1 MTMLGTTEKLKQL
14 YEHVSPQYDP
24 DGFQLYFAA
33 QKVTGIR
40 RLWEE
45 FPYEDACG
53 RFEEADGH
61 ELLKY
66 LTAAY
71 FKAVAWEIV
80 PGTTYERAVLQ
91 EMDVSTPEYSDFEKQ
106 LYETAQKR
114 MGSRELLSRPPGRK
128 RVGRASRKD
137 DCKRGDT
144 R

>member
-91 EMDVSTPEYSDFEKQ
+91 EVDVSTPEYSDFENSS
-106 LYETAQKR
+106 
-114 MGSRELLSRPPGRK
+114 MRPP
-128 RVGRASRKD
+128 
-137 DCKRGDT
+137 
-144 R
+144 

>member
-91 EMDVSTPEYSDFEKQ
+91 EVDVSTPEYSDFEKQ
-106 LYETAQKR
+106 LYETALKR
-114 MGSRELLSRPPGRK
+114 MGFRELLSRPSGRK

-137 DCKRGDT
+137 DCKRGDA

>member
-14 YEHVSPQYDP
+14 YEHVPSQYDP

-66 LTAAY
+66 LTALH
-71 FKAVAWEIV
+71 FHAVRWEAV
-80 PGTTYERAVLQ
+80 PGTPYEKAVLL
-91 EMDVSTPEYSDFEKQ
+91 DVDTATPEYRAFEKQ
-106 LYETAQKR
+106 LYTQALRDLGFQGLLPQEQERRIGKQK
-114 MGSRELLSRPPGRK
+114 EKRK
-128 RVGRASRKD
+128 EGAER
-137 DCKRGDT
+137 
-144 R
+144 